1 MSKTIFDLIKKDHEQ
16 VKDLFKQITRKKQQ
30 PESIFPRIQQELDM
44 YFHGEETV
52 FYPYFREQQQTRGLT
67 MESIE
72 EHNIAKKELDEL
84 KRLSTSDEWFPPKIK
99 VLEEVFRMHVE
110 EEESDLFKKAKRL
123 RRLCSTRRRW
133 SGSFGSAAT
142 MSARLIS
149 RSE

>member
-1 MSKTIFDLIKKDHEQ
+1 
-16 VKDLFKQITRKKQQ
+16 
-30 PESIFPRIQQELDM
+30 
-44 YFHGEETV
+44 
-52 FYPYFREQQQTRGLT
+52 

-123 RRLCSTRRRW
+123 IGKEQAQEMGVKFEQNKQQMMGTTASSQKR
-133 SGSFGSAAT
+133 
-142 MSARLIS
+142 
-149 RSE
+149 